1 MITLQPNANN
11 GSLTIRLLSL
21 PFSHKKT
28 EKKSGM
34 VGLMNDLNDVLD
46 KERANFPTGTK
57 LFAQSEKYMD
67 FIMMDTIM
75 QEIGRN
81 LGLALLVVFLATLF
95 LLAHLFMSLM
105 VAINVAITLVNV
117 AGYIG
122 FWGLNLDTVVAIF
135 LTIALGL
142 AVDYSAHIA
151 HAFMAMPGDNRNK
164 RMKRV
169 SLDKVHFGREAN
181 TT

>member
-1 MITLQPNANN
+1 
-11 GSLTIRLLSL
+11 
-21 PFSHKKT
+21 
-28 EKKSGM
+28 
-34 VGLMNDLNDVLD
+34 MNDLNDVVD

-57 LFAQSEKYMD
+57 LFAQSEKYME
-67 FIMMDTIM
+67 FIIMDTIM
-75 QEIGRN
+75 KEIGRN

-95 LLAHLFMSLM
+95 LLAHLLMSLM
-105 VAINVAITLVNV
+105 VAINVAMTLANV

-169 SLDKVHFGREAN
+169 CLDKVHFDREAN